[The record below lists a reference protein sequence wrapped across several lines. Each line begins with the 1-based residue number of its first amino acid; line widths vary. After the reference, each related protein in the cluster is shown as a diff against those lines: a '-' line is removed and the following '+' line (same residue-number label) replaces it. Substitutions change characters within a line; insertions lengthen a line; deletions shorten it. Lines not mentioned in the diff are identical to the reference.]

1 MVKVNPLMMRWMND
15 PERFIINE
23 NEVFIE
29 TSPYT
34 ALWSRTYFKTVSSN
48 APILIF
54 PVEENLL
61 LVQRFLMF

>member
-34 ALWSRTYFKTVSSN
+34 ALWSRT
-48 APILIF
+48 
-54 PVEENLL
+54 
-61 LVQRFLMF
+61 